1 MMMMML
7 MVEFVGGSHIF
18 FMREGVLECD
28 LVWVV
33 GGMVIV
39 SASGRSR
46 HSTYEASY
54 LCGLKFCF

>member
-7 MVEFVGGSHIF
+7 MVEFVGGSHIL

-33 GGMVIV
+33 GGMVIFFPLLDDHDIRLMRLHTCV
-39 SASGRSR
+39 D
-46 HSTYEASY
+46 
-54 LCGLKFCF
+54 